1 MTRKTMPDVHHSTFT
16 RRRCFLVLL
25 PVIFVLFFISG
36 RSSAST
42 LTDQLGISLFDAREK
57 APDIAAPDLSG
68 RILRLSDYRG
78 KVVLLNFWATWCDPC
93 RKEIPSLISLRKKLA
108 GRPFVIV
115 SVAMDRRLVHIPP
128 FVRKFG
134 IWRDVAARLTPGI
147 SASVFPRATSSCL
160 TARWSGGWS
169 EEESGILRLSS
180 ATFVP

>member
-1 MTRKTMPDVHHSTFT
+1 MPDVHHSTFT

-128 FVRKFG
+128 GPPACPHERGKPKG
-134 IWRDVAARLTPGI
+134 
-147 SASVFPRATSSCL
+147 
-160 TARWSGGWS
+160 
-169 EEESGILRLSS
+169 
-180 ATFVP
+180 